1 MMYEE
6 DIQKVNEWFDNH
18 QEYLGTSR
26 HGREYSVDQYDLECF
41 TDFLREEFPDLVGIR
56 CYIGTG
62 DVNIWFFKDD
72 LEKAQ
77 FY

>member
-1 MMYEE
+1 MMYED

-18 QEYLGTSR
+18 KENFGTSR
-26 HGREYSVDQYDLECF
+26 SDREYSVDGYDLKCF
-41 TDFLREEFPDLVGIR
+41 TAFLREEFPDLVGIR

-62 DVNIWFFKDD
+62 DETIWFFKDD